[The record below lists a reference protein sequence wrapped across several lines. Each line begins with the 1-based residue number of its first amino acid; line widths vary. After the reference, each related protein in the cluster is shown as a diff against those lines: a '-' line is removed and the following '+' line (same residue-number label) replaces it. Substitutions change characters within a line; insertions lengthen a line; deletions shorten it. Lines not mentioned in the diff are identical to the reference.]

1 MRMLAIILALWPIAA
16 QAEGSLQGRLV
27 TLYTLTYD
35 QPDAP
40 LLRARGATVMV
51 GDGVEFGLGP
61 EGAQNGLDVV
71 PVLIEI
77 LPRRIEISYPP
88 EAGAGTFWPAEFNGY
103 VLEFEEDC
111 ALFKGA
117 QIDPSATS
125 MAVQPDDL
133 SLRGN
138 ALYINVSERDY
149 GPKAHMAID
158 LDVSDCLLG

>member
-1 MRMLAIILALWPIAA
+1 MRFLAVLIALRPLAAV
-16 QAEGSLQGRLV
+16 AEGSLQGRLV

-35 QPDAP
+35 QPDTP
-40 LLRARGATVMV
+40 LLRAKGATVMV

-71 PVLIEI
+71 PVEIEI

-88 EAGAGTFWPAEFNGY
+88 EAGAGTFWQAGFNGY

-117 QIDPSATS
+117 RIDAAATN
-125 MAVQPDDL
+125 MAVADTDL

-138 ALYINVSERDY
+138 ALYINVSGRGY
-149 GPKAHMAID
+149 GPEAHMAID
-158 LDVSDCLLG
+158 LAVSDCLLG

>member
-1 MRMLAIILALWPIAA
+1 MRFLAIILALWPLAA
-16 QAEGSLQGRLV
+16 RAEGALQGRLV

-35 QPDAP
+35 QPDSP
-40 LLRARGATVMV
+40 LLRTKGATVMV

-71 PVLIEI
+71 PVVIEI

-88 EAGAGTFWPAEFNGY
+88 AAGEGTFWTAEFNGY

-117 QIDPSATS
+117 RIDPAATN
-125 MAVQPDDL
+125 MALQDSDL
-133 SLRGN
+133 TLRGN
-138 ALYINVSERDY
+138 ALYLNVAGRDY
-149 GPKAHMAID
+149 GPKAHLAID
-158 LDVSDCLLG
+158 LAVSDCLLG